1 MTVDAQLSDA
11 QSDAGVVRGPVGSGH
26 DATFPDGRGAFA
38 DSWLDMDS
46 ERDLDAWA
54 VPWSDLMMT
63 MFVLF
68 AVLMSVHGVIKEMET
83 AIEYEQVVVPDVVPE
98 PYEVDRPVGGP
109 SGVASDAL
117 LRVDVFERSQ
127 QAVRDTNLQ
136 EVEIALLDDQS
147 VKVSVQGPMLF
158 DLGRAELKTDMRA
171 FLGRLAEIIS
181 ETPYVV
187 HIVGHTDDQPINTS
201 QFPSNWELSLV
212 RASRVARFL
221 IESGNLDPVRFVVM
235 GRGQYAPTVPN
246 SDEGARALNR
256 RVEII
261 ITRTKA
267 TNEIGAV
274 L

>member
-11 QSDAGVVRGPVGSGH
+11 QSEAGMVRSPVRTRN
-26 DATFPDGRGAFA
+26 DATFYGGRGVFT
-38 DSWLDMDS
+38 DDWFDGDS
-46 ERDLDAWA
+46 EGGLETWA

-68 AVLMSVHGVIKEMET
+68 VVLVSAHGLLAEVEIST
-83 AIEYEQVVVPDVVPE
+83 EYEQLPVPQPVPE
-98 PYEVDRPVGGP
+98 PYEVERLVEWT
-109 SGVASDAL
+109 SDDADAPLRINVFAL
-117 LRVDVFERSQ
+117 SQ
-127 QAVRDTNLQ
+127 QAVRDTNLS

-158 DLGRAELKTDMRA
+158 DRGRAELKNDMRA
-171 FLGRLAEIIS
+171 FLERLAAIIS

-187 HIVGHTDDQPINTS
+187 HIVGHTDDRPINTS

-221 IESGNLDPVRFVVM
+221 IEAGNFDPARFIVM

-246 SDEGARALNR
+246 SDDRARALNR

-261 ITRTKA
+261 VTRTVSTTETRA
-267 TNEIGAV
+267 
-274 L
+274 LL